1 MMCYLVQP
9 RDQIFVKG
17 YGFVSFPKHFGESK
31 GAIQET
37 AEATTKI
44 ANKIRKDSKNSQ
56 QRNLETNE
64 LQMSMVNTNL
74 KKDVYIYIYI
84 YVYIYIYLQNKDRTL
99 FMICD

>member
-17 YGFVSFPKHFGESK
+17 YGFVSFPKHFGKSK

-37 AEATTKI
+37 AEATNKI

-56 QRNLETNE
+56 QKNLETNE

-84 YVYIYIYLQNKDRTL
+84 CIYIYISSEQRQNIIYDL
-99 FMICD
+99 